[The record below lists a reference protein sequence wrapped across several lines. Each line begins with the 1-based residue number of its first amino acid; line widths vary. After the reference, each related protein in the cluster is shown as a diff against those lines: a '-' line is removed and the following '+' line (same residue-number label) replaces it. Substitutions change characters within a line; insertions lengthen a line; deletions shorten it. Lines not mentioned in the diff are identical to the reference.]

1 MTALRRSLLSTTGV
15 VIACV
20 FAAVVGSAILVSTGQ
35 SPAGAATGLWNGA
48 FGDREA
54 TLATLAQTTP
64 LVLAALSFMFAFRAG
79 IFNAGGQGQFIMGA
93 FFAAVVG
100 AAGVFDSLPRG
111 LHVLLL
117 VLAGALG
124 GAVWSL
130 PPILL
135 KVFAGTN
142 EILTTLM
149 MSYVAALLNDY
160 LVQSIYR
167 APDIQPGTNAQTP
180 VIADAAKLPT
190 LFSGSQVTIL
200 LPAGVLLAIGIWA
213 FYRRTVLG
221 YEMNLFGR
229 APAVARTSGIG
240 TRRVAITAMLVSGAL
255 VGIAGA
261 EVVGGTFFADIT
273 PFTSDIGFNG
283 ILAAL
288 LVGNLPLLIP
298 FAALFFGAVQ
308 QGGLGLQIFTPISQY
323 IAGILMAT
331 IIVFASARTFP
342 RPAHG
347 LRLRLRRSDEAA

>member
-1 MTALRRSLLSTTGV
+1 MTALASALRSTAGV

-20 FAAVVGSAILVSTGQ
+20 LAGIVGSAILVTTGQ
-35 SPAGAATGLWNGA
+35 SPVDAATGLWHGA
-48 FGDREA
+48 FGSRQA
-54 TLATLAQTTP
+54 TLATLTQTTP

-100 AAGVFDSLPRG
+100 AAGIFDGLPRW

-117 VLAGALG
+117 VLAGAVG
-124 GAVWSL
+124 GAIWAL

-135 KVFAGTN
+135 KLFAGAN

-149 MSYVAALLNDY
+149 MSYVAVLLNDY
-160 LVQSIYR
+160 LVQSVYR
-167 APDIQPGTNAQTP
+167 APDIQPGTNSQTP

-190 LFSGSQVTIL
+190 VFGGSQVTIL
-200 LPAGVLLAIGIWA
+200 LPIGVLLAAGIWV

-221 YEMNLFGR
+221 YEMNLYGR

-240 TRRVAITAMLVSGAL
+240 TRRVAITAMLVSGAII
-255 VGIAGA
+255 GIAGA
-261 EVVGGTFFADIT
+261 EAVGGTFFADIT
-273 PFTSDIGFNG
+273 PFTTDVGFNG

-331 IIVFASARTFP
+331 IIVFASARSFP
-342 RPAHG
+342 RPARA
-347 LRLRLRRSDEAA
+347 LRLRVRRGEEAG